1 VKDAMMELYSI
12 THAIIDAIIDIM
24 MDSLVAAM
32 VDVLGG
38 AVDVTDAEKG
48 CFFGHHDGRCDV
60 SGHLEMSTEIGERM
74 GESPHSKRYGAV
86 YWDTL

>member
-1 VKDAMMELYSI
+1 M
-12 THAIIDAIIDIM
+12 
-24 MDSLVAAM
+24 AAM

-38 AVDVTDAEKG
+38 AVDVTDAERG
-48 CFFGHHDGRCDV
+48 VFSDTMMDAVMSEYGHQ
-60 SGHLEMSTEIGERM
+60 EMSTEIGERM